1 MLSNMLNRSGS
12 FYIKIILVA
21 LLVVSFGI
29 WGIADFLTSTTVN
42 NIATVGETE
51 IKSVAY
57 QREFNNRIERAEN
70 RRGRPYTIADL
81 EDSTIPE
88 RALDKLTGDAALVE
102 TARVMGLG
110 ISDSQLAKILQ
121 KDETFRGPTGTF
133 DEVALTQSLK
143 RAGTTERRF
152 FEQRRKQAEIELIDD
167 AITGPMNYL
176 KIFYDAA
183 AVFRTQERK
192 LRFVVIPPDA
202 IGEPDDPTEDDLI
215 EYHEENTAEFN
226 IPEYRKIEYFSLNVE
241 DFIEIDTVS
250 DEEVM
255 EEYEANKSDEIIPE
269 KREISILT
277 FLENEA
283 VSNAKS
289 KIDEGATFTEIL
301 TENNIPN
308 REAYAG
314 YLSRD
319 EIEDPKVASAAFKLE
334 INEVSKII
342 NGEYGKVIIEV
353 SDIIPEKQIPF
364 EDVKEKYKNILAMQ
378 QAEDD
383 LQQLF
388 EQIED
393 ARDGADTLSELAEI
407 SDSEIMTSVLVSKRG
422 INEDGENIEFPLQKD
437 LLKSVFA
444 SEVNS
449 LPEPISS
456 ERTNFVWFSVVEIVD
471 EVEREYDEVKE
482 LVKEEWNTRRKQI
495 IPFEGE
501 LEEYFVENKE
511 EFEIPEYRVVE
522 YLELN
527 PEDLKRP
534 EEITDEEAMEK
545 YEESTS
551 NDHITPERRLI
562 SQIIFEDMESAED
575 AKKKLDDGTTF
586 NDLLAELEIESSD
599 ANLGFKEQG
608 EILDEH
614 VDEVAFAMEEK
625 GISEIIEGRF
635 GPVIIEVGDI
645 LPESRQ
651 PFEDI
656 KEEYKETLAGERASE
671 LVDELYEKVE
681 DARAAGDS
689 FEEIADLFD
698 LTVRTTVPVSKD
710 GNDVDG
716 EYVNIPEQYTV
727 LREAFKSDINI
738 ENDPVPVRDTGY
750 IWYTVL
756 DIIPEIEPE
765 LDDVYEDV
773 VEAWEKTIKKKFQEK
788 LAEKIQKR
796 MEDGEILE
804 LIAAPLDLH
813 GKTTPMMT
821 RRDTDAGLPRPAI
834 ETAFSAPEG
843 EFKIGDGDEDDVVL
857 IQILKV
863 ENPPPPE
870 EDDEEITKL
879 KDEIA
884 DTLQQGLQE
893 QYRVAAAEYF
903 GISLNRPIYRA
914 IIEYDRERE

>member
-57 QREFNNRIERAEN
+57 QREFNNRIERAER

-81 EDSTIPE
+81 EDSTIPK

-121 KDETFRGPTGTF
+121 KDDTFKGPTGTF
-133 DEVALTQSLK
+133 DKVALTQTLK

-202 IGEPDDPTEDDLI
+202 IGEPGEPTEEELV
-215 EYHEENTAEFN
+215 EYHEENAEEFN
-226 IPEYRKIEYFSLNVE
+226 IPEYRKIEYFTLNVE
-241 DFIEIDTVS
+241 DYVETDQVT
-250 DEEVM
+250 DEEAM
-255 EEYEANKSDEIIPE
+255 EEYEANKSDEVIPE
-269 KREISILT
+269 EREISILT
-277 FLENEA
+277 FLENEPA
-283 VSNAKS
+283 SNAKT
-289 KIDEGATFTEIL
+289 KKDEGASFTEIL
-301 TENNIPN
+301 VENNVPN
-308 REAYAG
+308 RDALAG
-314 YLSRD
+314 YLTKD
-319 EIEDPKVASAAFKLE
+319 EIQDPKIANAAFKLE
-334 INEVSKII
+334 LNEVSKII
-342 NGEYGKVIIEV
+342 NGEFGKVMITV
-353 SDIIPEKQIPF
+353 SDIIPEVQIPF
-364 EDVKEKYKNILAMQ
+364 EDVKEKYKNIIAMQ
-378 QAEDD
+378 RAEDD
-383 LQQLF
+383 IEELF
-388 EQIED
+388 DQIEE
-393 ARDGADTLSELAEI
+393 ARAGADTLSELADIIGSNIE
-407 SDSEIMTSVLVSKRG
+407 TSVLVSKRG
-422 INEDGENIEFPLQKD
+422 INEDGESIELPMQKD
-437 LLKSVFA
+437 LLNGAFE
-444 SEVNS
+444 SEIDT
-449 LPEPISS
+449 LPEPIAS
-456 ERTNFVWFSVVEIVD
+456 EDTHYVWFQVIEKVD

-482 LVKEEWNTRRKQI
+482 MVREEWQTRMKTLT
-495 IPFEGE
+495 PFESE
-501 LEEYFVENKE
+501 LEEYFAENNE
-511 EFEIPEYRVVE
+511 DFEIPEYRVVE

-534 EEITDEEAMEK
+534 EEITDEEAMEE
-545 YEESTS
+545 YETATS
-551 NDHITPERRLI
+551 NDHVSPERRLI
-562 SQIIFEDMESAED
+562 SQIIFPDMESAED
-575 AKKKLDDGTTF
+575 AKKKLDDGTPF
-586 NDLLAELEIESSD
+586 NDILTELEIDSSD
-599 ANLGFKEQG
+599 ATLGFKEQG
-608 EILDEH
+608 EILDEK

-635 GPVIIEVGDI
+635 GPVIIEVGEI
-645 LPESRQ
+645 IPESRE

-656 KEEYKETLAGERASE
+656 KDEYKDTLASEKAGE
-671 LVDELYEKVE
+671 LVEELYEKIE

-698 LTVRTTVPVSKD
+698 LTVRTTVPVTKD
-710 GNDVDG
+710 GNDIDG
-716 EYVNIPEQYTV
+716 EYVNIPEQYNV
-727 LREAFKSDINI
+727 LKAAFASDINI

-750 IWYTVL
+750 IWFTVL
-756 DIIPEIEPE
+756 DIIPEKEPK
-765 LDDVYEDV
+765 LDDVREEV
-773 VEAWEKTIKKKFQEK
+773 IEAWEKTIKKKFQKK
-788 LAEKIQKR
+788 LAEKIQER

-804 LIAAPLDLH
+804 LIAAPLGLH

-863 ENPPPPE
+863 DNPPPPE

-879 KDEIA
+879 KEEIA

-903 GISLNRPIYRA
+903 GTSLNRPIYKA
-914 IIEYDRERE
+914 IIEYDRE